1 MLLQG
6 PKLALVDFQFQLNF
20 SWLKWLSMI
29 PAVDIYIYI
38 NTHKHTQVVKIKHW
52 KILSCRKGKK
62 ALIDKGGNKH
72 QVPRAGI
79 NCINISHHRKSKT
92 WH

>member
-38 NTHKHTQVVKIKHW
+38 YRHTHTQTHTSSQNKALKNLIMQ
-52 KILSCRKGKK
+52 KGKK
-62 ALIDKGGNKH
+62 GFD
-72 QVPRAGI
+72 R
-79 NCINISHHRKSKT
+79 
-92 WH
+92 

>member
-38 NTHKHTQVVKIKHW
+38 YIYIYRHTHTQTHTSSQNKALKNPIMQ
-52 KILSCRKGKK
+52 KGKK
-62 ALIDKGGNKH
+62 GFD
-72 QVPRAGI
+72 R
-79 NCINISHHRKSKT
+79 
-92 WH
+92 